1 MNAVRGRLFVLGVTV
16 VLASCVTVPPTK
28 RADEALA
35 DATATARIKAALLVD
50 AQTGGTS
57 VEVQT
62 FKGRAKL
69 SGVASSDAQ
78 ARRATEIALSVPG
91 VAAVD
96 NAIEV
101 KASQ

>member
-1 MNAVRGRLFVLGVTV
+1 MNAVRGRLLALGVTV
-16 VLASCVTVPPTK
+16 VLTSCVTAPHTEG
-28 RADEALA
+28 ADEALA
-35 DATATARIKAALLVD
+35 DATATARIKAALLDD

-57 VEVQT
+57 VEVKT

-69 SGVASSDAQ
+69 RGVVSSDAQ

-96 NAIEV
+96 NAIEI